1 MKKAVLGAALVLMLG
16 MGCPKP
22 PKSEPAK
29 APESFG
35 LSQFVDI
42 TEKAGLAF
50 RQSHGGCGLM
60 YFVEQVASGAAV
72 FDANGDGN
80 LDVYF
85 PQPRPIGACVGKV
98 KGDFRHRLYL
108 GDGKGH
114 FTLAL
119 DAFGGVQTD
128 YGIAAAAGDFDNDGK
143 VDLYVCCF
151 GKNKLFH
158 NNGNNTFTDVTAKAG
173 VAVGGFSTGA
183 VWFDYDGDGKLDLY
197 VLRYCIWDIAHDQ
210 SCYGPNGQRDSCNPH
225 NYVAST
231 NKLFHN
237 NGDGTFTDVT
247 EKSGASPEKRRSLS
261 AVPIDI
267 DEDGKLDLFVAND
280 LGPNYL
286 LHNNGNGTFT
296 DQAIQ
301 LGVAFGVN
309 NNNQA
314 NMGIAVG
321 DYNATG
327 RVSLLVTTFANEPYT
342 LYQNDGG
349 MFSDMSEA
357 TGIAAA
363 TRPFLAFGTGF
374 IDTRNSGLL
383 DLFFAN
389 GHVSPFSHMTDA
401 MITYKER
408 NQLLVNDGKGNYT
421 ERKEALPADDVRVH
435 RGTCFGDID
444 NDGRVDIL
452 VTATD
457 DRPTLLHNETKAGN
471 WLSLNLINKE
481 GCATSV
487 GARATATV
495 GGKKLLRVV
504 ISGGSYG
511 GESDRRLHFGLGS
524 ATKVEQLE
532 ITWLSG
538 KKQILKDVTANQVLT
553 VHEEK

>member
-1 MKKAVLGAALVLMLG
+1 MRKCALSVGLLAVLG

-22 PKSEPAK
+22 EKTAIPPRELVVG
-29 APESFG
+29 APT
-35 LSQFVDI
+35 FVDI
-42 TEKAGLAF
+42 TQKAGLDF
-50 RQSHGGCGLM
+50 VQSHGGCGLM
-60 YFVEQVASGAAV
+60 YFVEQVASGAAL

-80 LDVYF
+80 LDIYF
-85 PQPRPIGACVGKV
+85 PQPKPIGACVGKV
-98 KGDFRHRLYL
+98 KGDFKQRLYL
-108 GDGKGH
+108 GDGKGG
-114 FTLAL
+114 FTLAPN
-119 DAFGGVQTD
+119 AFGGVQTD
-128 YGIAAAAGDFDNDGK
+128 YGIGAAAADYDNDGK
-143 VDLYVCCF
+143 LDLYVCCF
-151 GKNKLFH
+151 GQNKLFH
-158 NNGNNTFTDVTAKAG
+158 NKGNGTFEDVTAKAG

-247 EKSGASPEKRRSLS
+247 AKSGAAPEKRRSLS

-267 DEDGKLDLFVAND
+267 DEDGKLDLFVTND

-286 LHNNGNGTFT
+286 LHNNGDGTFT

-327 RVSLLVTTFANEPYT
+327 RLSLLVTTFANEPYT

-349 MFSDMSEA
+349 LFSDVSEA
-357 TGIAAA
+357 TGIATA

-374 IDTRNSGLL
+374 IDTRNTGVL

-401 MITYKER
+401 TITYKER
-408 NQLLVNDGKGNYT
+408 NQLLVNDGTGNYT
-421 ERKEALPADDVRVH
+421 ERKESLPADDVRVH
-435 RGTCFGDID
+435 RGTCFGDVD

-452 VTATD
+452 VTATN

-471 WLSLNLINKE
+471 WLLLNLITKD
-481 GCATSV
+481 GCASAV

-524 ATKVEQLE
+524 ATKIEQLE
-532 ITWLSG
+532 IKWLSG
-538 KKQILKDVTANQVLT
+538 KTQRLKDITTNQVLT